1 MTKQEALPLRAAL
14 VAFACAALFVQFM
27 LPLLAGG
34 YAAAYPQI
42 ANLAVPY
49 TVSAIAGIACF
60 QVGLL
65 AAWQILA
72 AVVAEGA
79 VTLGSTTWVNVLA
92 FALGL
97 TGLTLAGICAHAGS
111 VVAVGGPAMLFGL
124 FAGLALVP
132 AAVALRNKFLK
143 LGIDSGP
150 DMRRPGY
157 GM

>member
-49 TVSAIAGIACF
+49 TVSAIAGIVCF
-60 QVGLL
+60 QAALL
-65 AAWQILA
+65 AGWQILTS
-72 AVVAEGA
+72 VVAEGSLA
-79 VTLGSTTWVNVLA
+79 LRSTTWVNVLA
-92 FALGL
+92 FSLGL
-97 TGLTLAGICAHAGS
+97 AGITLAGICAHAGF
-111 VVAVGGPAMLFGL
+111 VAAVGGPATLFGL
-124 FAGLALVP
+124 LAGLALVP
-132 AAVALRNKFLK
+132 AAVALRKKFLK
-143 LGIDSGP
+143 LGIESGP